1 MKLIKR
7 LLIALVLLGLI
18 GAGLYIPLSRHL
30 VTFQSKRH
38 LIERDSYSFQNFSI
52 NLDKKPKEW
61 KLVLESPSLR
71 NYFLTHY
78 RQQIL
83 QRMKKTGKS
92 WLDRLKEGGKKM
104 LNKAKKK
111 LYDEAKKQGSR
122 ALEQL
127 KKKGK
132 EGLHSVKKKADKLL
146 E

>member
-7 LLIALVLLGLI
+7 LLIALILLGLI
-18 GAGLYIPLSRHL
+18 GAGVYIPLSRHL
-30 VTFQSKRH
+30 VTFQSKQH

-52 NLDKKPKEW
+52 NLDNNPKEW

-71 NYFLTHY
+71 SYFLTHY

-83 QRMKKTGKS
+83 QRMKKMGKS
-92 WLDRLKEGGKKM
+92 WLDRLKEDGKKV
-104 LNKAKKK
+104 LDKARKK
-111 LYDEAKKQGSR
+111 LQDEAKKQGSR
-122 ALEQL
+122 AVEQL

-132 EGLHSVKKKADKLL
+132 KGLNTLKKKADKLL